1 MIFSKV
7 QKKQLT
13 KLTPFHD
20 KNLQT
25 LNIDEMY
32 LNIVKLI
39 NRTSPWLMST
49 HGEKFEDFS
58 LRSGTRQ
65 RGPFSSP
72 SQSS

>member
-7 QKKQLT
+7 QKKQLK
-13 KLTPFHD
+13 KLTSFHG
-20 KNLQT
+20 KNLQK

-39 NRTSPWLMST
+39 NRTNPWLCPT
-49 HGEKFEDFS
+49 HGKRLEDFS
-58 LRSGTRQ
+58 LRSETRQ

>member
-7 QKKQLT
+7 QKKQLK
-13 KLTPFHD
+13 KLTSFHG
-20 KNLQT
+20 KNLQK

-39 NRTSPWLMST
+39 NRTNPWLCPT
-49 HGEKFEDFS
+49 HGKRLEDFS
-58 LRSGTRQ
+58 LRSETRH